1 MKEKMECALNANMMM
16 KIIKTLVVYEEKW
29 KSYAGGGC
37 KIISSDR
44 YFVDKIYE
52 PK

>member
-1 MKEKMECALNANMMM
+1 MKEKMECALNANMM
-16 KIIKTLVVYEEKW
+16 KIIKILVVYEEKW

-52 PK
+52 QK